1 MNGRKVGNELTLA
14 EAAANAE
21 FAEKKRVWL
30 PDVNEG
36 YLSAWVKREFEE
48 NDKQMSEIVVR
59 DQVRDSFYCY
69 VFMSHQIF
77 YDMLL
82 QTKIIESDKLSPQN
96 PPRFDKVSDIAELTF
111 LNEASV
117 VHNLRSRYGS
127 DLIYTYSGLF
137 LVAVN
142 PYRDLPIYTDA
153 HVAAYR
159 NRRREDN
166 PPHIFAVTDRAWND
180 MMAERE
186 NQSVLITYV

>member
-69 VFMSHQIF
+69 VFMSHINF
-77 YDMLL
+77 FMISLD
-82 QTKIIESDKLSPQN
+82 QN
-96 PPRFDKVSDIAELTF
+96 
-111 LNEASV
+111 N
-117 VHNLRSRYGS
+117 
-127 DLIYTYSGLF
+127 
-137 LVAVN
+137 
-142 PYRDLPIYTDA
+142 
-153 HVAAYR
+153 
-159 NRRREDN
+159 
-166 PPHIFAVTDRAWND
+166 
-180 MMAERE
+180 
-186 NQSVLITYV
+186 

>member
-1 MNGRKVGNELTLA
+1 MR
-14 EAAANAE
+14 
-21 FAEKKRVWL
+21 
-30 PDVNEG
+30 
-36 YLSAWVKREFEE
+36 
-48 NDKQMSEIVVR
+48 
-59 DQVRDSFYCY
+59 
-69 VFMSHQIF
+69 
-77 YDMLL
+77 
-82 QTKIIESDKLSPQN
+82 SDLLSPQN

-153 HVAAYR
+153 HVQAYR

-166 PPHIFAVTDRAWND
+166 APHIFAVTDRAWND

-186 NQSVLITYV
+186 NQSVLITWVWSDASVIS